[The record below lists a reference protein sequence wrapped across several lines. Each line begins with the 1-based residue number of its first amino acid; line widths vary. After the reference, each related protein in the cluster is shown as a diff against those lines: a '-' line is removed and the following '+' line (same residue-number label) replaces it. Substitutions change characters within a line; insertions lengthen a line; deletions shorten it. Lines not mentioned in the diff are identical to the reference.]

1 MPSTA
6 QPFTIRVVRPRD
18 RKVLVVVDYAS
29 GGRAYARIDRDKA
42 SLGGACLSA
51 AADWRAAEGR
61 QAPGPRP
68 LTPKLDQAGVG

>member
-51 AADWRAAEGR
+51 AVRACQSSGEI
-61 QAPGPRP
+61 P
-68 LTPKLDQAGVG
+68 AGVVTRITRAH